1 MRVFNDNS
9 FRGLYFSTINH
20 SEVNADLEGVAEGDY
35 FSSAGIG
42 SLIYYSF
49 GFKILTNNLNHYLTK
64 EDLKCKFINLRIE
77 NKDLVGTDPQTFK
90 IILDKE
96 WKIKNTL

>member
-20 SEVNADLEGVAEGDY
+20 SEVNADLEYAVEGDH
-35 FSSAGIG
+35 FSSRGIG

-49 GFKILTNNLNHYLTK
+49 GFKILTNSPNHYLTK

-77 NKDLVGTDPQTFK
+77 N
-90 IILDKE
+90 E
-96 WKIKNTL
+96 NSCNR

>member
-42 SLIYYSF
+42 SLIYYDY
-49 GFKILTNNLNHYLTK
+49 GFKIFTSDSSHYLAK

-77 NKDLVGTDPQTFK
+77 N
-90 IILDKE
+90 E
-96 WKIKNTL
+96 NSCNR

>member
-1 MRVFNDNS
+1 MRVFNVS
-9 FRGLYFSTINH
+9 SLRGLNFSTIHH
-20 SEVNADLEGVAEGDY
+20 SEVNANLEGVAEGDY

-42 SLIYYSF
+42 SLIYYDY
-49 GFKILTNNLNHYLTK
+49 GFKIFTSDSSHYLTK

-90 IILDKE
+90 ILLDKE